1 VEKFSSYHLSLIL
14 AAVVIASLLNL
25 TRLVST
31 TAKPLTA
38 TTPATSPIEEK
49 EKITT
54 SLPALPA
61 PPASL
66 IEKEESVIPEKPLF
80 QYIEVVDSCGPTF
93 EDGCLHARS
102 GPGENYS
109 IVGQLRKGMTLRVA
123 EVVQGEDDRQWYKIQ
138 FDKNILY
145 PKRISGNWY
154 VAADFVLLFFDDGEL
169 QLEKGVEIASST
181 KIIIVDR
188 TKQTLTA
195 YEGEEIFMQ
204 ESVSTGLRS
213 TPTPRGTFNI
223 YKKTPSRYMQGP
235 LPGVSDQYYDLPGV
249 PWVMYF
255 TSEGGAIHG
264 TYWHDKF
271 GQRWSHGC
279 VNLSYE
285 NAQKLY
291 QWADLNTKVVV
302 QN

>member
-1 VEKFSSYHLSLIL
+1 MEKFSSYHLSLIL
-14 AAVVIASLLNL
+14 AAIVIASLFNL
-25 TRLVST
+25 IRLVST
-31 TAKPLTA
+31 SAKPLA
-38 TTPATSPIEEK
+38 TSTPATNLLPEK
-49 EKITT
+49 ENI
-54 SLPALPA
+54 SANLPA
-61 PPASL
+61 PPTSKTSL
-66 IEKEESVIPEKPLF
+66 LKKEESNTPEKPLF

-93 EDGCLHARS
+93 DDGCLHARS
-102 GPGENYS
+102 GPGENFP
-109 IVGQLRKGMTLRVA
+109 IVGQLRKGMTLQVA
-123 EVVQGEDDRQWYKIQ
+123 EIVLGEDGQQWYKIQ

-145 PKRISGNWY
+145 PKRISGSWY
-154 VAADFVLLFFDDGEL
+154 VAADFVLLFFNEGEV
-169 QLEKGVEIASST
+169 QFEKGLNASST
-181 KIIIVDR
+181 KMIIVDR

-195 YEGEEIFMQ
+195 YEGDEVFMQ

-213 TPTPRGTFNI
+213 TPTPQGTFSI

-255 TSEGGAIHG
+255 TGQGGAIHG

-291 QWADLNTKVVV
+291 QWAPVGTKVIV